1 MLVEGW
7 VSYFFALSERKLMIL
22 GMSSLE
28 AKDAI
33 ADYSGL
39 DPAQRKVLDQWESF
53 FEKVCLRS
61 ISGTDRAA
69 IGAIGSLT
77 F

>member
-1 MLVEGW
+1 MGRLT
-7 VSYFFALSERKLMIL
+7 RL

-39 DPAQRKVLDQWESF
+39 DEGQRKVLDQWESF
-53 FEKVCLRS
+53 FEKVSLDHSPGTKPLRS
-61 ISGTDRAA
+61 
-69 IGAIGSLT
+69 LT
-77 F
+77 VQRYNIVGKVVP